1 MRRHF
6 GFGRLQV
13 FALLAALAIPA
24 WGQTAPNETIEQAM
38 QEGGAAM
45 KSGDFPRAV
54 ASFIVVTHAQP
65 AWAEGFLNL
74 GLAEERAGQFEKAR
88 TDLEKSIRLKPAL
101 RGANLFLGTIAY
113 RQNRLK
119 EAERYLVRETQLDPS
134 AAKAFMWLGVCR
146 LAEDEPDA
154 AIAPLDTAHQLDPT
168 DVDTLYHR
176 GRAYLLV
183 ANASYA
189 KMFKL
194 DPDSVRVHEVL
205 GEADAA
211 AFRTAEA
218 ITQFEIAVKTA
229 PRQSGLHENLADQY
243 WISGDLDKAAV
254 AYRAELEIDPA
265 NTVARFKLGS
275 LEVVHGMAAEGV
287 PLLQQALREDPSLSD
302 AHYYLGNGLLD
313 MDRNEDAV
321 KEFLAAIATDPGND
335 RAISS
340 YYRLCQAYRKLHRAD
355 EARDALANYQRLKAQ
370 AQARQE
376 TRTAQIVRKRSELP
390 VDIPEQ
396 IPE

>member
-1 MRRHF
+1 
-6 GFGRLQV
+6 
-13 FALLAALAIPA
+13 
-24 WGQTAPNETIEQAM
+24 M

-54 ASFIVVTHAQP
+54 ASFTVVTHAQP

-154 AIAPLDTAHQLDPT
+154 AIAPMDKAHQLDPT